1 MASEVPLATNRNDE
15 AIDIHKAL
23 DILSLRTQHNHGLD
37 DHNDQHEGSIGC
49 HTHVPDGGKSMG
61 QSIDLTQTNE
71 EAKAIAESMAEQRQA
86 LERERQERK
95 IEILSKL
102 ETMTIRE
109 LLAAVLEA
117 QEGRVETYRVYD
129 E

>member
-1 MASEVPLATNRNDE
+1 MASEVPSATNRNDE

-23 DILSLRTQHNHGLD
+23 GILSLRTQHNHAHD
-37 DHNDQHEGSIGC
+37 DHDDQHEGSIGC
-49 HTHVPDGGKSMG
+49 HKHVPEGGKRMG
-61 QSIDLTQTNE
+61 QNIDLTQSNE
-71 EAKAIAESMAEQRQA
+71 EAKALAESMEEQRQA
-86 LERERQERK
+86 LQRERQERK

-117 QEGRVETYRVYD
+117 QVGRVETYRVYD